1 MRFGSIYLRL
11 GGPPRVRAATFRSTA
26 VAGLAVPLLLLIV
39 VVGTVDL
46 PGLGNLTPSLRS
58 SLTMICELGTAL
70 PDSYSAITCGFS
82 LMAVAKSF

>member
-1 MRFGSIYLRL
+1 M
-11 GGPPRVRAATFRSTA
+11 A
-26 VAGLAVPLLLLIV
+26 VAGLAEAVPLLLLLV
-39 VVGTVDL
+39 PVDDAAGTVDL

-58 SLTMICELGTAL
+58 SLTIIWELGMAF